1 MKKYI
6 KIMTIV
12 LFSVLTVYA
21 DFEYLYP
28 VAELDDEN
36 LLVMHQKSIDDL
48 EILVWNRHQKIAFKE
63 LSSTFLPSCVQ
74 ILPGKMAYSFIDR
87 GRIRIKFFQKRA
99 PRAIDIY
106 EPIHAIVSMNW
117 ISDEQFYF
125 VGKHAE
131 QYGLFLCD
139 VSDRSTKVFFLS
151 PLHSTYDFMYPCKIH
166 DTIFCITKDVND
178 RYGIAKLPWSP
189 RPYQQELQEFSMGIK
204 SEGFLYKRKFNQ
216 ERLDQLLKHE
226 KPLCFLM
233 MENEQSG
240 FVLELST
247 SERDLAFLDFTYC
260 SVKCDNEN
268 NWSLKKLF
276 EFHIPKKFLIG
287 TGAQRVHESMYPFLP
302 QHHDDNIFFVTFDPT
317 TDASIIARYNQISG
331 QVDPH
336 IGSLRSFAS
345 DTNFLAPFFAHGKM
359 YCGFSSCFHLPSYRS
374 VLNIDQETGIIDF
387 DLPTV

>member
-1 MKKYI
+1 MKNYV

-12 LFSVLTVYA
+12 LFSTFAIYS

-28 VAELDDEN
+28 VAELDNEN
-36 LLVMHQKSIDDL
+36 LLVMHQKSVDDL
-48 EILVWNRHQKIAFKE
+48 ELLVWNQHQKVAFKE
-63 LSSTFLPSCVQ
+63 LSSMFLPSCVQ
-74 ILPGKMAYSFIDR
+74 ILPGKKAYSFIDR

-151 PLHSTYDFMYPCKIH
+151 PLHSSYDFMYPCKIE
-166 DTIFCITKDVND
+166 DKLFCITKDVND
-178 RYGIAKLPWSP
+178 TYGIAKLPWAP
-189 RPYQQELQEFSMGIK
+189 RQYQQELQEFSAGIK
-204 SEGFLYKRKFNQ
+204 SSGFHFKRKLNQ
-216 ERLDQLLKHE
+216 GPLDLMLKHD
-226 KPLCFLM
+226 KPLCFLT
-233 MENEQSG
+233 MESEHSG

-247 SERDLAFLDFTYC
+247 SERDLSFLDFTYC
-260 SVKCDNEN
+260 SVSCDNEN

-276 EFHIPKKFLIG
+276 EFHIPKNFLIG

-302 QHHDDNIFFVTFDPT
+302 QHHGKDIFFVTFDLAIN
-317 TDASIIARYNQISG
+317 ASIILQYDQVNGQI
-331 QVDPH
+331 DPY
-336 IGSLRSFAS
+336 SSNLRSF
-345 DTNFLAPFFAHGKM
+345 DGNTNFLAPFFAHDKI
-359 YCGFSSCFHLPSYRS
+359 YCGFSSYFNSRSYRS